1 MARPGYEDDHP
12 QKQQQHDQED
22 SERQQQVR
30 AAIVPHA
37 QFQLACHRTLLGRP
51 SIYYP
56 RSRARLYILLLRRI
70 ELQPFGGFQPQ
81 DAATRE
87 RLISAIL
94 KKASCIQ
101 VT

>member
-1 MARPGYEDDHP
+1 
-12 QKQQQHDQED
+12 
-22 SERQQQVR
+22 
-30 AAIVPHA
+30 
-37 QFQLACHRTLLGRP
+37 
-51 SIYYP
+51 
-56 RSRARLYILLLRRI
+56 LYILLLRRI
-70 ELQPFGGFQPQ
+70 ELQSGGGFQPQ